1 MYLYRY
7 IFFRE
12 YLLLHWRRYAR
23 GRILLSDFRDVAF
36 QRSPHHLPAHG
47 LHISLESNSRNRLSA
62 DTVKGQPFPGA
73 QYSATAGWM
82 HLCYDDAGVT
92 AVYEKPLSCSGVTWG
107 GVLHVRMYLA
117 LMLQEFV
124 ALQLRAIR
132 RGVAG
137 GKTAG
142 GGGDDKSSAT
152 KCLESIGVD
161 QGIHNMLLHNGTFDR
176 YVRMARVLLLRGFH
190 VLHFHVLHFHVL
202 HFHVLYFL
210 LGSLPA
216 RFGRKRKTFFFHA
229 RLLFS
234 CS

>member
-1 MYLYRY
+1 
-7 IFFRE
+7 
-12 YLLLHWRRYAR
+12 
-23 GRILLSDFRDVAF
+23 
-36 QRSPHHLPAHG
+36 
-47 LHISLESNSRNRLSA
+47 
-62 DTVKGQPFPGA
+62 VKGQPFPGA

-216 RFGRKRKTFFFHA
+216 SLMLGSCFLAVESAFASEFLWARSHCWWLRGDVAFHLQHA
-229 RLLFS
+229 LLMPSLSPFV
-234 CS
+234 